1 MSETFT
7 ARRYQRSLKRI
18 ERKTAK
24 LRARLELLHLKK
36 ESKRITPA
44 QHSRKKTVLDNR
56 LRTLSARERTLL
68 GALKQERSRQTQR
81 NPTAAAAR

>member
-1 MSETFT
+1 MTETFT

-24 LRARLELLHLKK
+24 LRARLELLHQKK

-44 QHSRKKTVLDNR
+44 QYSRKKTVLDNR

-68 GALKQERSRQTQR
+68 GALKQERSRQTR
-81 NPTAAAAR
+81 RTPNAAAAR